1 MFRYCNAHA
10 DSLGFVVSQDGLIR
24 AVKKVGDRLIM
35 WENVQV
41 LLTLDDEECVD
52 GTCDH
57 CRMIEST
64 ENVMN

>member
-1 MFRYCNAHA
+1 
-10 DSLGFVVSQDGLIR
+10 
-24 AVKKVGDRLIM
+24 M